1 MGKKLGILIVV
12 AMVAAACGAE
22 TADQPTA
29 TSPATEVAD
38 DHHAGD
44 TDVAPHDDT
53 ATDDHHAGDTDVAPH
68 DDTATDEHHA
78 GDTDV
83 APHDDTAAI
92 VEVSVTEFS
101 FDHDAFAVK
110 AGETVSF
117 VVTNSGRID
126 HEFRLTT
133 EHAAHEHME
142 EHVSDHVDHMTAEGS
157 HHEENFVMIAPGAT
171 ETLTMTFHDDA
182 DFDVAGC
189 LLPGHWEAGLFSPL
203 TIES

>member
-53 ATDDHHAGDTDVAPH
+53 AATDD
-68 DDTATDEHHA
+68 HHA

-142 EHVSDHVDHMTAEGS
+142 EHVGDHVDHMTAEGS

>member
-1 MGKKLGILIVV
+1 MGKKLGILLVV

-29 TSPATEVAD
+29 TSSATEATD

-68 DDTATDEHHA
+68 DDDAT
-78 GDTDV
+78 
-83 APHDDTAAI
+83 I
-92 VEVSVTEFS
+92 VEISVTEFS

-110 AGETVSF
+110 AGETISF
-117 VVTNSGRID
+117 VVTNEGRVD

-133 EHAAHEHME
+133 EHAAQEHLETHQGDHAAHMAAE
-142 EHVSDHVDHMTAEGS
+142 EGHHAEYLVHVP
-157 HHEENFVMIAPGAT
+157 PGAT
-171 ETLTMTFHDDA
+171 ESMTVTFDHDME
-182 DFDVAGC
+182 FDVAGC
-189 LLPGHWEAGLFSPL
+189 LLPGHWEAGLHAPM
-203 TIES
+203 TVES